1 MNHIEEYEAEHG
13 KEAAKMY
20 AFTLIQIQIIQGMSI
35 LHNDDLDDDETQEL
49 LGKLSKLSSAQAQM
63 YSKYLDLTNDEL
75 QDAMAAASD
84 YMHSETYGET
94 IQ

>member
-63 YSKYLDLTNDEL
+63 YSKYLDLTDDEM

>member
-63 YSKYLDLTNDEL
+63 YSKYLDLTDDEL